1 MRSRSPGPYKVR
13 VAYKSPTSRLQVS
26 TRYES
31 PASRL
36 RVAYKSPTSRLQVA
50 DSTLSWSGHSTT
62 CQPMELVSLPTQYAS
77 DATLATSP
85 TAVVES
91 AAGATF
97 APGAPPLATYV
108 D

>member
-1 MRSRSPGPYKVR
+1 
-13 VAYKSPTSRLQVS
+13 
-26 TRYES
+26 
-31 PASRL
+31 
-36 RVAYKSPTSRLQVA
+36 
-50 DSTLSWSGHSTT
+50 
-62 CQPMELVSLPTQYAS
+62 MELVSLPTQYAS